1 MSLFDEPEPGEVD
14 LHRFDNAYSQIRTET
29 LPPPAPGADIPDGM
43 YDTRVEDARLGRAR
57 SSGNPMITFRLR
69 IVAGEHQGRC
79 LVKNSF
85 ITDKSLPVVK
95 DELSR
100 LNLNL
105 DRFSDLPSRL
115 AELADREVQVY
126 KKTDGDW
133 IRIYFCRTAVSA
145 RDGEGLR
152 DDLPF

>member
-1 MSLFDEPEPGEVD
+1 MALFDEPEPGDVD
-14 LHRFDNAYSQIRTET
+14 LQRFDAAYRQIKTDT
-29 LPPPAPGADIPDGM
+29 LPPPPPGADIPDGM
-43 YDTRVEDARLGRAR
+43 YDTLVEDARLGRAR
-57 SSGNPMITFRLR
+57 NSGNPMITFRLR
-69 IVAGEHQGRC
+69 IVAGDHQGRC

-105 DRFSDLPSRL
+105 ERISELPARL
-115 AELADREVQVY
+115 AELADRPVQIY
-126 KKTDGDW
+126 KRTDGDW
-133 IRIYFCRTAVSA
+133 IRIYFCRTAVA
-145 RDGEGLR
+145 PREPAALR

>member
-1 MSLFDEPEPGEVD
+1 MSLFDEPEPGDVD
-14 LHRFDNAYSQIRTET
+14 LQRFDSAYRQIKTET

-43 YDTRVEDARLGRAR
+43 YDTLVEDARLGRAR
-57 SSGNPMITFRLR
+57 NSGNPMITFRLR
-69 IVAGEHQGRC
+69 IVAGEQKGRL

-95 DELSR
+95 DELGR
-100 LNLNL
+100 LNLVL
-105 DRFSDLPSRL
+105 DRLSDLPARL
-115 AELADREVQVY
+115 AELAERPVQVY

-133 IRIYFCRTAVSA
+133 VRIYFCRNSVATRESA
-145 RDGEGLR
+145 ALR